1 MTAPQREDPVQ
12 PWPGANAAPTARP
25 APKPVSL
32 QARVVGLL
40 ARADGPVSTSAVRD
54 ALDDPASGQRIVIER
69 VYAALVALERKRV
82 VERLSAPEARTRP
95 LWQLRTH
102 APSRDE
108 KRSPAMH
115 RNHTGTA
122 PTAGSTAGALPL
134 IEERIARIGT
144 PAEAHQIAKDIL
156 DVGMGQAWE
165 KWTKV
170 AAAPLAGWL
179 YAASQHAVEHR
190 IDWILRA
197 LPHRAHW
204 SRAAKRVETDPQL
217 CESMRS
223 VSRLGER
230 QFSDLNWTLFIALLP
245 CSTYTG
251 TRAYT
256 PTAGAR

>member
-1 MTAPQREDPVQ
+1 VTAPQREDPVQ
-12 PWPGANAAPTARP
+12 RWPTASTASTPRP
-25 APKPVSL
+25 ARKPVSL
-32 QARVVGLL
+32 QARVVGQL
-40 ARADGPVSTSAVRD
+40 ARADGPVSTSAVRE
-54 ALDDPASGQRIVIER
+54 ALDDPASGPRVVIER

-82 VERLSAPEARTRP
+82 VQRVSSESGARP

-102 APSRDE
+102 GPVREE
-108 KRSPAMH
+108 KR
-115 RNHTGTA
+115 
-122 PTAGSTAGALPL
+122 PTAMPHSHTDAQHL
-134 IEERIARIGT
+134 IEARIARIRK

-156 DVGMGQAWE
+156 DVGMGQGWE
-165 KWTKV
+165 KWTKL

-179 YAASQHAVEHR
+179 YAASQHTVEHR
-190 IDWILRA
+190 VDWILRA

-230 QFSDLNWTLFIALLP
+230 PFSDLNWTLFLALMP

-251 TRAYT
+251 ARAYT

>member
-12 PWPGANAAPTARP
+12 PWPTASTASTSRP
-25 APKPVSL
+25 ARTPVSL
-32 QARVVGLL
+32 QARVLGQL
-40 ARADGPVSTSAVRD
+40 ARALVPVSTSAVRE
-54 ALDDPASGQRIVIER
+54 ALDDPASGPCVVIER

-82 VERLSAPEARTRP
+82 VQRVSSESGTRP

-102 APSRDE
+102 GPVRE
-108 KRSPAMH
+108 ETR
-115 RNHTGTA
+115 
-122 PTAGSTAGALPL
+122 PTAMPHSHTDAQHL
-134 IEERIARIGT
+134 IEERIARIRK
-144 PAEAHQIAKDIL
+144 PAEAHQIAKNIL
-156 DVGMGQAWE
+156 DVSMGQGWE
-165 KWTKV
+165 KWTRL

-179 YAASQHAVEHR
+179 YAASQHTVEHR

-197 LPHRAHW
+197 LPHRSHW

-230 QFSDLNWTLFIALLP
+230 PFSDLNWTLFLALMP

-251 TRAYT
+251 ARAYT

>member
-1 MTAPQREDPVQ
+1 MTAPRREDPMQ
-12 PWPGANAAPTARP
+12 PWAIPGTVPTPKRAQ
-25 APKPVSL
+25 KPVSL

-40 ARADGPVSTSAVRD
+40 GRADGPVSTSAVRD
-54 ALDDPASGQRIVIER
+54 SLDDPASGRHVVIER

-82 VERLSAPEARTRP
+82 VQRVSAPEARSRP

-102 APSRDE
+102 GPVGE
-108 KRSPAMH
+108 EMRSSAMPH
-115 RNHTGTA
+115 NNSGTTGTA
-122 PTAGSTAGALPL
+122 GSAPDTRSLV
-134 IEERIARIGT
+134 EERIARIRK

-156 DVGMGQAWE
+156 DVGMGQGWE
-165 KWTKV
+165 KWTKL

-179 YAASQHAVEHR
+179 YASSQHTVEHR

-204 SRAAKRVETDPQL
+204 SRAAKRVEADPQL
-217 CESMRS
+217 RESMRS
-223 VSRLGER
+223 VTRLGDR
-230 QFSDLNWTLFIALLP
+230 QFSDLNWTLFLALIP

-251 TRAYT
+251 TRACT

>member
-12 PWPGANAAPTARP
+12 RWPTASTASTPRP
-25 APKPVSL
+25 ARKPVSL
-32 QARVVGLL
+32 QARVVGQL
-40 ARADGPVSTSAVRD
+40 ARADGPVSTSAVRE
-54 ALDDPASGQRIVIER
+54 ALDDPAGLGVVIER

-82 VERLSAPEARTRP
+82 VQRVSSESGTRP

-102 APSRDE
+102 GPVREE
-108 KRSPAMH
+108 KR
-115 RNHTGTA
+115 
-122 PTAGSTAGALPL
+122 PTAMPHSHTDAQHL
-134 IEERIARIGT
+134 IEARIARIRK

-156 DVGMGQAWE
+156 DVGMGQGWE
-165 KWTKV
+165 KWTKL

-179 YAASQHAVEHR
+179 YAASQHTVEHR
-190 IDWILRA
+190 VDWILRA

-230 QFSDLNWTLFIALLP
+230 PFSDLNWTLFLALMP

-251 TRAYT
+251 ARAYT

>member
-1 MTAPQREDPVQ
+1 MR
-12 PWPGANAAPTARP
+12 
-25 APKPVSL
+25 
-32 QARVVGLL
+32 
-40 ARADGPVSTSAVRD
+40 
-54 ALDDPASGQRIVIER
+54 
-69 VYAALVALERKRV
+69 
-82 VERLSAPEARTRP
+82 
-95 LWQLRTH
+95 H
-102 APSRDE
+102 
-108 KRSPAMH
+108 
-115 RNHTGTA
+115 NHTGIAT
-122 PTAGSTAGALPL
+122 TTVCTTGAQPL
-134 IEERIARIGT
+134 VEERIARIRK
-144 PAEAHQIAKDIL
+144 PAEAHQIATDIL
-156 DVGMGQAWE
+156 DVGMGQGWE

-204 SRAAKRVETDPQL
+204 SRAAKRVEADSQL

-230 QFSDLNWTLFIALLP
+230 QFSDLNWTLFLALLP

-251 TRAYT
+251 TRANT